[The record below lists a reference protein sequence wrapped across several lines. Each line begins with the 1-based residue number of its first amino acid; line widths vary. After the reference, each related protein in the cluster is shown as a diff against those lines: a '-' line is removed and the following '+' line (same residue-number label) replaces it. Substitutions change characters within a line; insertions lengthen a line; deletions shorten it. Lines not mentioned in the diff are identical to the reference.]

1 MTRPTLAILVV
12 SLVVASFSAGIWY
25 SRRSVPAEPAQ
36 SGRRILYYVDPM
48 HPAYKSDKPGIAPDC
63 GMQLEPVY
71 AGGANADAVQID
83 PATQQLM
90 GVRLGKVEKISVTQ
104 SIRAS
109 GRVAVDET
117 RIYRL
122 LAGTEGWI
130 REVFSNSTGSLVKKD
145 EPLATF
151 YSRYLLSI
159 QQGLLYALNAQER
172 MRGNTAPPD
181 AQSASVAEQVR
192 TARVTL
198 ESLGMS
204 PTQIE
209 EIVKTRKPAED
220 VILRAPAG
228 CIILA
233 RNVSP
238 NQRFDRGAEFY
249 KLADVS
255 RVWIL
260 ADVFGAEAEY
270 LPAGTV
276 ARVSLPGKPRVYQA
290 TVGTVLPQFD
300 PVSRTLKVRLE
311 ADSGGYALRPD
322 MLVDVEFPVRMPA
335 AIAVPS
341 DAIVDSGLKKTVFV
355 SQGNGFFEPRQVEAG
370 WQFGGYTQILKGL
383 TAGETIVLSGNFLL
397 DSESRM
403 RQAGKRGPE

>member
-104 SIRAS
+104 NIRAS

-130 REVFSNSTGSLVKKD
+130 REVFPNSTGSLVKKD

-151 YSRYLLSI
+151 YSRDLLSI
-159 QQGLLYALNAQER
+159 QQGMLYALNAQER

-192 TARVTL
+192 TARVT
-198 ESLGMS
+198 
-204 PTQIE
+204 
-209 EIVKTRKPAED
+209 
-220 VILRAPAG
+220 
-228 CIILA
+228 
-233 RNVSP
+233 
-238 NQRFDRGAEFY
+238 
-249 KLADVS
+249 
-255 RVWIL
+255 
-260 ADVFGAEAEY
+260 
-270 LPAGTV
+270 
-276 ARVSLPGKPRVYQA
+276 
-290 TVGTVLPQFD
+290 
-300 PVSRTLKVRLE
+300 
-311 ADSGGYALRPD
+311 
-322 MLVDVEFPVRMPA
+322 
-335 AIAVPS
+335 
-341 DAIVDSGLKKTVFV
+341 
-355 SQGNGFFEPRQVEAG
+355 
-370 WQFGGYTQILKGL
+370 
-383 TAGETIVLSGNFLL
+383 
-397 DSESRM
+397 
-403 RQAGKRGPE
+403 